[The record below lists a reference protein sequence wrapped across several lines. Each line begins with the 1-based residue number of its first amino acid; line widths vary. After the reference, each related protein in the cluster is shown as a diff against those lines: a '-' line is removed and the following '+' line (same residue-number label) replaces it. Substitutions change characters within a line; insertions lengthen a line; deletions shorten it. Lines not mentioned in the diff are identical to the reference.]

1 MLDLIFWLVWVVVIG
16 EVWFKDNLSETT
28 PWVKVD
34 VRKNAHKT
42 EMYKRVT
49 LVDGNGYT
57 KVTNIPS
64 NKLKKKVDALP
75 LEDDSFNLYTGPLPI
90 SRAKYKDLNS
100 LSKFLRRAAQILYA
114 GLLVDDT
121 IEDSESDGVDE
132 ELGQVDSLSDKDG
145 EDE

>member
-1 MLDLIFWLVWVVVIG
+1 MFGLFGVVTIG

-34 VRKNAHKT
+34 VRKNAHKS

-49 LVDGNGYT
+49 LVDGDGNME
-57 KVTNIPS
+57 VTNIPS
-64 NKLKKKVDALP
+64 TKLKKKVVALP
-75 LEDDSFNLYTGPLPI
+75 LKHKSFDLYTGPLPI

-100 LSKFLRRAAQILYA
+100 LSKFLKGAAQTLYA
-114 GLLVDDT
+114 ELLVDDA
-121 IEDSESDGVDE
+121 IVDLDSESDDVDD
-132 ELGQVDSLSDKDG
+132 ELDQVESLSDIDE

>member
-1 MLDLIFWLVWVVVIG
+1 MFGLFGVVTIG

-34 VRKNAHKT
+34 VRKNAHKS

-49 LVDGNGYT
+49 LLDGDGNME
-57 KVTNIPS
+57 VTNIPS
-64 NKLKKKVDALP
+64 TKLKKKIVAKP
-75 LEDDSFNLYTGPLPI
+75 LNHASFDLYSGPLPI

-100 LSKFLRRAAQILYA
+100 LSKFLKSAAQTLYA
-114 GLLVDDT
+114 ELLVDDA
-121 IEDSESDGVDE
+121 IIDLDSESDDVDG
-132 ELGQVDSLSDKDG
+132 ELDQVESLSDTDE

>member
-57 KVTNIPS
+57 EVTNIPS
-64 NKLKKKVDALP
+64 NKLKKKVDTLP
-75 LEDDSFNLYTGPLPI
+75 IEDGSFNLYTGQLPI

-114 GLLVDDT
+114 GLLVDGT
-121 IEDSESDGVDE
+121 IEDSESDGIDE
-132 ELGQVDSLSDKDG
+132 ELDQVDSLSDKDG
-145 EDE
+145 ENE